1 MGQNRTYLYPWF
13 GALALAAVTAGI
25 GYAISHT
32 SKVPLAPAQASASA
46 LTAAAVFS
54 VAPSQKELQQ
64 VLETLVQDSAQ
75 PKKNA
80 QTEKAV
86 AALVTKLTEAD
97 YKLLQDKVLA
107 SGNKMAER
115 EAALYVL
122 TLSSAPQAQ
131 GTLVALAETALPE
144 FKDLNDPHSVGSTQR
159 TLELGLRVT
168 ALESLD
174 QRATGTGSPEV
185 AKGLLRILQKQRE
198 PSLRFLAQTSLSGIE
213 AGKPGRLKRI
223 IDEMI
228 GSAK

>member
-1 MGQNRTYLYPWF
+1 MGQQRTYLYPWF
-13 GALALAAVTAGI
+13 GALALAVITAGI

-32 SKVPLAPAQASASA
+32 SKVPTAPAQASASA

-64 VLETLVQDSAQ
+64 VIETLVQESAQ
-75 PKKNA
+75 PKKNP
-80 QTEKAV
+80 QTEKTV
-86 AALVTKLTEAD
+86 EALVTKLTDQD
-97 YKLLQDKVLA
+97 YQLLQEKVLSA
-107 SGNKMAER
+107 NNKMAER

-131 GTLVALAETALPE
+131 GTLVVLAETALPE
-144 FKDLNDPHSVGSTQR
+144 FKDLSDPHSAGSTQR

-174 QRATGTGSPEV
+174 QRAAGAGSPEV
-185 AKGLLRILQKQRE
+185 AKGLLRILQKQTE

-213 AGKPGRLKRI
+213 AGKPGKLKRI
-223 IDEMI
+223 IDEML
-228 GSAK
+228 GPAK